1 MSVKCSWWP
10 VGTSNFCHSFGQSV
24 SASTGLW
31 DQNGECS
38 SWQVKSSIWSSCI
51 ATVCVSKNIKNY
63 KDLYDILSAWWNLS
77 VVNDICIVLI
87 DRKSCMRDVY
97 IITGDALI
105 WRTWH
110 WRCCYGFTFFVHNR
124 FLSVFL
130 QKNRFGW
137 FFGSLTKIMPTCVI
151 GLHFSWSWSL
161 NLPGQTSERIR

>member
-1 MSVKCSWWP
+1 M
-10 VGTSNFCHSFGQSV
+10 GQQWGV
-24 SASTGLW
+24 LILTG
-31 DQNGECS
+31 QIINMIIMYRNCMCE
-38 SWQVKSSIWSSCI
+38 Q
-51 ATVCVSKNIKNY
+51 NIKNY

-110 WRCCYGFTFFVHNR
+110 WWCCYGFTFFVHNR

-130 QKNRFGW
+130 QKKSVRLVFCTNASVVASW
-137 FFGSLTKIMPTCVI
+137 LSAVVI
-151 GLHFSWSWSL
+151 VCHPCIWNMSDISSAYC
-161 NLPGQTSERIR
+161 RAV